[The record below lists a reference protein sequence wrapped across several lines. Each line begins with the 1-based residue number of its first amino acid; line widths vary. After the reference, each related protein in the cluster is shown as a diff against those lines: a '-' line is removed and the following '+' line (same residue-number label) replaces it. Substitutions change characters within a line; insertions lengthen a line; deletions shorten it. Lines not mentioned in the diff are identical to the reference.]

1 MTCADARTGEAVWR
15 HRLGSVFFASPVA
28 GDGKVYLVSETGETF
43 RLVRS
48 RARGWKLAAVAR
60 PVQSGRVAGVGST
73 HDVERE
79 QEPGLAHAARGAR
92 QLVAHRLGDRVIVTS
107 QIGSTPMTGGGHPQ
121 LARDERALA
130 ERETPI
136 GGRRPETDRA
146 GSDRDAPRSGS
157 SSRRSGD
164 RMANGCGS
172 TRPARPGRS
181 PIFTRSTTWRR
192 RHRRPTASACTPGL
206 ATARSWRST

>member
-1 MTCADARTGEAVWR
+1 MRRATLPIPLTRATAWRAGRSAAALVW
-15 HRLGSVFFASPVA
+15 LAALVLSGVELAA
-28 GDGKVYLVSETGETF
+28 GDWPQWRGPSSRGVSQESGLPTTWGASEN
-43 RLVRS
+43 LAW
-48 RARGWKLAAVAR
+48 RAPLA
-60 PVQSGRVAGVGST
+60 
-73 HDVERE
+73 
-79 QEPGLAHAARGAR
+79 GLGTSSPI
-92 QLVAHRLGDRVIVTS
+92 VWGDRVIVTS
-107 QIGSTPMTGGGHPQ
+107 QIGGTPTVGGGHPQ

-146 GSDRDAPRSGS
+146 GSDRDPPRSGS

-164 RMANGCGS
+164 RTANGCGS
-172 TRPARPGRS
+172 TRRARPGRS

-192 RHRRPTASACTPGL
+192 RRRPPTASACTPGS